1 MKPTFILLTAIIS
14 LILLFGLAL
23 SQNSTNNSS
32 VTPAD
37 ALKAYGNS
45 NIEPMALMGKSFA
58 VFQSPAFKKDRIK
71 GLRSVQTNI
80 DENVSRNELPGQTAS
95 LKDFALWYVV
105 QMPETYESSGYSDA
119 KGIPTFDANATKN
132 ATRINWTPPANP
144 DEIPLGPGN
153 EKAK

>member
-1 MKPTFILLTAIIS
+1 MKSTFIILTAIIS
-14 LILLFGLAL
+14 LILLFGLAA

-45 NIEPMALMGKSFA
+45 NIEPMVLMGKNFA
-58 VFQSPAFKKDRIK
+58 VFQSPAFKKDGVK
-71 GLRSVQTNI
+71 GLKSVQTNI
-80 DENVSRNELPGQTAS
+80 DENVSRNELPGQPAS
-95 LKDFALWYVV
+95 LKNFALWYVA
-105 QMPETYESSGYSDA
+105 QIPDTNESSGYLA
-119 KGIPTFDANATKN
+119 YAN

-153 EKAK
+153 EKAKSLTSIVR